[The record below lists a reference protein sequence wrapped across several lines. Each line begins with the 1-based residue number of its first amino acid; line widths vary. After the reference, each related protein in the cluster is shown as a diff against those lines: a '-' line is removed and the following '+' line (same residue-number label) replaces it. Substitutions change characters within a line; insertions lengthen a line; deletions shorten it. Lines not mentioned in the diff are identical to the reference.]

1 MLIDDNPSYAL
12 ECAAA
17 GINVLLYDW
26 EGAYPWSKLPSSG
39 WVANWR
45 CSCGK
50 PQEHDI
56 RTL

>member
-39 WVANWR
+39 WVAMHLWGD
-45 CSCGK
+45 S
-50 PQEHDI
+50 QA
-56 RTL
+56 